1 MVMGP
6 ENHEGYD
13 KGYWWA
19 EILVKGDSQW
29 RLINGTFPVGWP
41 VYAQTGV
48 TMNNKVYFLGRER
61 DQVKVIVIILTFL

>member
-1 MVMGP
+1 MGP
-6 ENHEGYD
+6 HNPEGYD

-29 RLINGTFPVGWP
+29 RLINGTFPVGRP
-41 VYAQTGV
+41 VYAQSGI
-48 TMNNKVYFLGRER
+48 TMNNKVYFLGR